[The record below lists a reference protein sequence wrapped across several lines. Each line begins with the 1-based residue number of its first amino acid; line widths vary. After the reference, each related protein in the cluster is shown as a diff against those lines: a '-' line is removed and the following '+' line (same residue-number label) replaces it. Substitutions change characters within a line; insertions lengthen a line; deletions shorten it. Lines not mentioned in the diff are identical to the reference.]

1 MNSNSLY
8 LHSYLG
14 VYSLNNNNNNNN
26 NNNFLESPLL
36 LCLFLSSRLIHWSLI
51 LTQGRR
57 VKLATTERKTH
68 WGDMETG
75 GCNALDF
82 TSHDSYMLNTDIF
95 MRPLGHVGIYHVL
108 LYNLHIAAR
117 GWHTYYTKEKKYV
130 NCEHSTCLCGARS
143 DSSQLWPIWHV

>member
-8 LHSYLG
+8 LHTYLG

-26 NNNFLESPLL
+26 SNNNTNTFLESPLL
-36 LCLFLSSRLIHWSLI
+36 LYLFLSSRLIHWSLI
-51 LTQGRR
+51 LKQGRR
-57 VKLATTERKTH
+57 VKLATTECKTH

-95 MRPLGHVGIYHVL
+95 MRPLGHDGIYHVL

-117 GWHTYYTKEKKYV
+117 G
-130 NCEHSTCLCGARS
+130 
-143 DSSQLWPIWHV
+143 